1 MPMEYKIAL
10 SGPSG
15 LGKTTLCKFIEKEF
29 GVTHLSTSAGDI
41 LPQSEKDYMFRAFGY
56 RGTGHKDVINLSA
69 VEPMFGSHF
78 QKAVLNSRV
87 SQIVRNESFV
97 IDRTPI
103 DNVVYALSQ
112 VSHNETESFIK
123 SFINQAQAAFE
134 GLTHVIQ
141 IRYSPDIPGIEDN
154 KSRVPNIYYQR
165 YISDVFSGVYSRYF
179 ANLEGPRVITIDFW
193 DLNSRKELV
202 KAFLAHDTKGL

>member
-15 LGKTTLCKFIEKEF
+15 LGKTTLCKFIETEF
-29 GVTHLSTSAGDI
+29 GIPHLSTSAGDI
-41 LPQSEKDYMFRAFGY
+41 LPQPEKEFMFRAFGY
-56 RGTGHKDVINLSA
+56 KGTGHKDVINLSA
-69 VEPMFGSHF
+69 VEPAFGSHF
-78 QKAVLNSRV
+78 QKVVLTSRI
-87 SQIVRNESFV
+87 SQILRNNSFV

-112 VSHNETESFIK
+112 VSHNESEAFIK
-123 SFINQAQAAFE
+123 AFINQAQEAFE
-134 GLTHVIQ
+134 RLTHVIQ
-141 IRYSPDIPGIEDN
+141 IRYSPDIPSIEDN
-154 KSRVPNIYYQR
+154 RSRIPNVFYQR

-202 KAFLAHDTKGL
+202 KAFLAHDIKGL